1 MQYCEKCKVSISTK
15 TNICPLCHNRIK
27 IDEKAKITYLDYE
40 PLKDKY
46 TKTAIII
53 SSIAPFLIVASL
65 VLNLFVFKSSYWSV
79 IAIAGI
85 IYFWLLGLLT
95 FNKRINMP
103 VKLIAHVITISLILI
118 IINMFASKELV
129 IKNITWAISYAI
141 PLVIF
146 TFTAFINFIM
156 FTTKQRLKDFL
167 LYQLVLCLLGF
178 IPLIILMWGIA
189 KPLYPSILTAFY
201 SYSTILYLIVY
212 SKNIIKE
219 EFKKR
224 FHL

>member
-118 IINMFASKELV
+118 IINIFASKELV

>member
-79 IAIAGI
+79 SAIAGI

-118 IINMFASKELV
+118 IINIFASKELV

>member
-1 MQYCEKCKVSISTK
+1 MEYCDRCKININTK

-27 IDEKAKITYLDYE
+27 IDKDAKITYPLYE

-53 SSIAPFLIVASL
+53 SSIAPFLIVLAL
-65 VLNLFVFKSSYWSV
+65 VLNLFVIKSSYWSV

-103 VKLIAHVITISLILI
+103 VKLIAHAITISLILL
-118 IINMFASKELV
+118 IINMFASNELV

-141 PLVIF
+141 PLLIF
-146 TFTAFINFIM
+146 TFIAFINFIM
-156 FTTKQRLKDFL
+156 FNTKQKLRDFL

-178 IPLIILMWGIA
+178 IPLVILIWGIA

-201 SYSTILYLIVY
+201 SYSTILYLIVF
-212 SKNIIKE
+212 SKSIIKE

-224 FHL
+224 FHI